1 MQLRTRLRTGEA
13 GGGTYIPQ
21 GDYIMEALKSTLR
34 KYDKCQLE
42 CDGLTRVL
50 HTVLVRL
57 NYSHTV
63 MVGSI
68 TLGLMRFSPHFW
80 IELPD
85 GRIVDYRA
93 RMWLGRKAQH
103 GIFKQSLVVYAGEP
117 IEWEPLSDALFNILT
132 KGA

>member
-1 MQLRTRLRTGEA
+1 
-13 GGGTYIPQ
+13 
-21 GDYIMEALKSTLR
+21 MEALKSTLR

-50 HTVLVRL
+50 HTVLTRM
-57 NYSHTV
+57 NQPHTV

-68 TLGLMRFSPHFW
+68 DMYPTRFSPHFW

-93 RMWLGRKAQH
+93 RMWLGKKAPH
-103 GIFKQSLVVYAGEP
+103 GIFDKAQSLVVYEGEP

-132 KGA
+132 GGV